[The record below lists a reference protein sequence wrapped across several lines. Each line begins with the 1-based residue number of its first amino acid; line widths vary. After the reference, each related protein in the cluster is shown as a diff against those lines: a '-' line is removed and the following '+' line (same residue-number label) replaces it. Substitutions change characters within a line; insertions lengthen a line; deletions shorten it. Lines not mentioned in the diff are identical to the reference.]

1 MNERTWGPFSGRQL
15 TTMVVALILVLGVPG
30 TVWAVDTFSNV
41 AIEDPV
47 TGVKASVDSSK
58 RLKVGDGSSAMTVD
72 GTTTGPEAAAN
83 TLFRSATF
91 PTSSGNCT
99 PIATPPANK
108 ALIIKS
114 VALNTYSVT
123 SPGSGRTGVFYL
135 GTDGCE
141 VIVFDINPPGVG
153 LINQPFEPG
162 LGVPAGKRL
171 WVSTNNISAEV
182 YTFGYSV
189 PASAVPAS
197 SFSGSA
203 KGSLPPQR

>member
-1 MNERTWGPFSGRQL
+1 MRKTWGPFSGRQL
-15 TTMVVALILVLGVPG
+15 TTMVVSLILVLGIPG

-58 RLKVGDGSSAMTVD
+58 RLKVGDGSGAMTID
-72 GTTTGPEAAAN
+72 GTTTSHEAAAN

-91 PTSSGNCT
+91 PPSNGACT
-99 PIATPPANK
+99 PVATPPAGK

-114 VALNTYSVT
+114 VALNTYSVI
-123 SPGSGRTGVFYL
+123 SPPGSGRNGVFYL
-135 GTDGCE
+135 GTNGCE
-141 VIVFDINPPGVG
+141 VIVLDINPPGVG
-153 LINQPFEPG
+153 PINQPFEPG

-171 WVSTNNISAEV
+171 WVSANNISAEV

-189 PASAVPAS
+189 LASAVPAS
-197 SFSGSA
+197 SFSGST
-203 KGSLPPQR
+203 KGGLPPQR